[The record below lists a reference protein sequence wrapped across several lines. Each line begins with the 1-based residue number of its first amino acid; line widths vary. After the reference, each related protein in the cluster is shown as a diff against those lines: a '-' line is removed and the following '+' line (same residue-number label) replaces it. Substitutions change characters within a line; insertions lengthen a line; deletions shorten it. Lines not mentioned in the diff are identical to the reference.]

1 MLRRLT
7 IFLLFISIEPVF
19 INLAGIP
26 PIIEFFSMAEKSLL
40 TRLLLVTIVLSGIIA
55 PADILDVLQIQQ
67 LSPIIIGLPNGY
79 TLRLFK
85 SAISLVSR

>member
-1 MLRRLT
+1 
-7 IFLLFISIEPVF
+7 
-19 INLAGIP
+19 
-26 PIIEFFSMAEKSLL
+26 MAEKSLL

-67 LSPIIIGLPNGY
+67 LSPIIIGLPHGY

-85 SAISLVSR
+85 SAI